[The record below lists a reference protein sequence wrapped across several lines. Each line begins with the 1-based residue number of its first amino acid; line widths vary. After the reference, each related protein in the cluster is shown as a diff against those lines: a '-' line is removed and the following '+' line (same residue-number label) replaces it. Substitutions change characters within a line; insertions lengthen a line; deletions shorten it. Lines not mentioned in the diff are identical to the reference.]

1 MPTRLGT
8 NEFFRLTKTNQAE
21 YQGSSMIEF
30 ELIRGSKE
38 FKMYALPY
46 LLGATQRFFGGQVKF
61 DHNPINTI
69 KHQYGIDLLENTKR
83 GVYIVNS
90 TCAVVLGRVLDGKN
104 VVAAFSLQITNTT
117 FTGLERLLNVFE
129 GVLAITLSHSV
140 KEKFSLKPHQ
150 FGDELLELTIA
161 KYFSKGCYDYRS
173 FKQLIELFHKLSNSR
188 FEGRNFTTGLVLTR
202 SFYAFANK
210 GQHTRAGTLLPLK
223 EVRKLSPIDPIEK
236 RFWYLAD
243 GQTSY
248 FLANPAL
255 EVANAF
261 LANSSR
267 QGLASFVDDYTL
279 SKTIK
284 GRDALFRVT
293 SQSEHSITGAE
304 GIEFNF
310 KEGQWRIRSLTQIA
324 NLIRSTLNVKEN
336 FVQSLLYYVFYLARR
351 RLSSIIWIPLDAT
364 NFDDMLLSKNSLT
377 TAPFSLLDEKHT
389 QTLIRLLSSDG
400 ASIFNTDG
408 TLLSYGS
415 IIDISKVTISGVK
428 GTGESVASLLA
439 KDGLS
444 VKVSQDG
451 TIKIYSADNINP
463 TII

>member
-1 MPTRLGT
+1 
-8 NEFFRLTKTNQAE
+8 
-21 YQGSSMIEF
+21 MIDF
-30 ELIRGSKE
+30 QHMRGAGE
-38 FKMYALPY
+38 FKKHALPY
-46 LLGATQRFFGGQVKF
+46 LLGATKRFFGGSVKY

-69 KHQYGIDLLENTKR
+69 NNQYGIDILQNQKR
-83 GVYIVNS
+83 GVYIVDS
-90 TCAVVLGRVLDGKN
+90 TCAIVLGRVLDGKT
-104 VVAAFSLQITNTT
+104 VVAAFSLQITNTV

-150 FGDELLELTIA
+150 FGDELLELTIS
-161 KYFSKGCYDYRS
+161 KFFSRGHYDYRK
-173 FKQLIELFHKLSNSR
+173 FKQLIELFHKLANSR

-202 SFYAFANK
+202 SFYAYANK
-210 GQHTRAGTLLPLK
+210 REHTRAGTLLPLR
-223 EVRKLSPIDPIEK
+223 EVRKLSPIDPIDK

-248 FLANPAL
+248 FLANPSL

-267 QGLASFVDDYTL
+267 QALASFVDDYTL

-284 GRDALFRVT
+284 GGDALFRVT
-293 SQSEHSITGAE
+293 SQSEYSITGSE

-324 NLIRSTLNVKEN
+324 SLIRSTLKVEED

-351 RLSSIIWIPLDAT
+351 RLSSIIWVPLDAT
-364 NFDDMLLSKNSLT
+364 KFDDLLLSKNSLT
-377 TAPFSLLDEKHT
+377 TTPFSLLDEKHT

-400 ASIFNTDG
+400 ASIFHTDG

-415 IIDISKVTISGVK
+415 VIDISKVAINGVK
-428 GTGESVASLLA
+428 GTGESVASILA
-439 KDGLS
+439 KNGLS
-444 VKVSQDG
+444 IKVSQDG
-451 TIKIYSADNINP
+451 TVKMYSSNNTNP
-463 TII
+463 III

>member
-1 MPTRLGT
+1 
-8 NEFFRLTKTNQAE
+8 
-21 YQGSSMIEF
+21 MIDF
-30 ELIRGSKE
+30 EHMRGADD
-38 FKMYALPY
+38 FKKHALPY
-46 LLGATQRFFGGQVKF
+46 LLGATKRFFGGSVKF
-61 DHNPINTI
+61 DHNPLNTI
-69 KHQYGIDLLENTKR
+69 KHQYNINVLENPKR
-83 GVYIVNS
+83 GVYIINS
-90 TCAVVLGRVLDGKN
+90 SCAVVLGRVLDGKT
-104 VVAAFSLQITNTT
+104 VVAAFSLQITNTI

-150 FGDELLELTIA
+150 FGDELLELTIS
-161 KYFSKGCYDYRS
+161 KFFSRGHYDYRK
-173 FKQLIELFHKLSNSR
+173 FKQLVELFHKLANTR

-202 SFYAFANK
+202 SFYAYANK
-210 GQHTRAGTLLPLK
+210 RQHTRAGTLLPLK
-223 EVRKLSPIDPIEK
+223 EARKLSPIDPIDK

-255 EVANAF
+255 EIANAF

-267 QGLASFVDDYTL
+267 QALVSFVDDYTL

-284 GRDALFRVT
+284 GGDALFRVT
-293 SQSEHSITGAE
+293 SQSEYSITGSE

-324 NLIRSTLNVKEN
+324 DLIRSTLHVKED
-336 FVQSLLYYVFYLARR
+336 FIQSLLYYVFYLARR

-364 NFDDMLLSKNSLT
+364 KFDEMLLSKNSLT
-377 TAPFSLLDEKHT
+377 TTPFSLLDEKHT
-389 QTLIRLLSSDG
+389 QTLVRLLSSDG

-415 IIDISKVTISGVK
+415 VIDISKVVITGVK
-428 GTGESVASLLA
+428 GTGESVASILA
-439 KDGLS
+439 KNGLS
-444 VKVSQDG
+444 IKISQDG
-451 TIKIYSADNINP
+451 TIKMYSKDNANP

>member
-1 MPTRLGT
+1 
-8 NEFFRLTKTNQAE
+8 
-21 YQGSSMIEF
+21 MIDF
-30 ELIRGSKE
+30 EHMRGADD
-38 FKMYALPY
+38 FKKHALPY
-46 LLGATQRFFGGQVKF
+46 LLGATKRFFGGSVKF
-61 DHNPINTI
+61 DHNPLNTI
-69 KHQYGIDLLENTKR
+69 KHQYGINVLENPKR
-83 GVYIVNS
+83 GVYIINS
-90 TCAVVLGRVLDGKN
+90 SCAVVLGRVLDGKT
-104 VVAAFSLQITNTT
+104 VVAAFSLQITNTI

-150 FGDELLELTIA
+150 FGDELLELTIS
-161 KYFSKGCYDYRS
+161 KFFSRGHYDYRK
-173 FKQLIELFHKLSNSR
+173 FKQLIELFHKLANTR

-202 SFYAFANK
+202 SFYAYANMR
-210 GQHTRAGTLLPLK
+210 QHTRAGTLLPLK
-223 EVRKLSPIDPIEK
+223 ETRKLSPIDPIDK

-255 EVANAF
+255 EIANAF

-267 QGLASFVDDYTL
+267 QALASFVDDYTL

-284 GRDALFRVT
+284 GGDALFRVT
-293 SQSEHSITGAE
+293 SQSEYSITGSE

-324 NLIRSTLNVKEN
+324 DLIRSTLHVKEN
-336 FVQSLLYYVFYLARR
+336 FIQSLLYYVFYLARR

-364 NFDDMLLSKNSLT
+364 KFDEMLLSKNSLT
-377 TAPFSLLDEKHT
+377 TTPFSLLDEKHT
-389 QTLIRLLSSDG
+389 QTLVRLLSSDG

-415 IIDISKVTISGVK
+415 VIDISKVVITGVK
-428 GTGESVASLLA
+428 GTGESVASILA
-439 KDGLS
+439 KNGLS
-444 VKVSQDG
+444 IKISQDG
-451 TIKIYSADNINP
+451 TIKMYSTDNANP

>member
-1 MPTRLGT
+1 
-8 NEFFRLTKTNQAE
+8 
-21 YQGSSMIEF
+21 MIDF
-30 ELIRGSKE
+30 EHMRGSGE
-38 FKMYALPY
+38 FKKHALPY
-46 LLGATQRFFGGQVKF
+46 LLGATKRFFGGSVKF

-69 KHQYGIDLLENTKR
+69 KHQYGIDILENKKR

-90 TCAVVLGRVLDGKN
+90 TCAIVLGRVLDGKT
-104 VVAAFSLQITNTT
+104 VVAAFSLQITNTI

-150 FGDELLELTIA
+150 FGDELLELTIS
-161 KYFSKGCYDYRS
+161 KFFSRGHYDYRK
-173 FKQLIELFHKLSNSR
+173 FKQLVELFHKLANSR

-202 SFYAFANK
+202 SFYAYANK
-210 GQHTRAGTLLPLK
+210 REHTRAGTLLPLR
-223 EVRKLSPIDPIEK
+223 EVRKLSPIDPIDK

-248 FLANPAL
+248 FLANSSL

-267 QGLASFVDDYTL
+267 QALASFVDDYTL

-284 GRDALFRVT
+284 GGDALFRVT
-293 SQSEHSITGAE
+293 SQSEYSITGSE

-324 NLIRSTLNVKEN
+324 NLIRSTLKVKEE

-351 RLSSIIWIPLDAT
+351 RLSSIIWVPLDAT
-364 NFDDMLLSKNSLT
+364 KFDDLLLSQNSLT

-400 ASIFNTDG
+400 ASIFHTDG

-415 IIDISKVTISGVK
+415 VIDISKVAINGVK
-428 GTGESVASLLA
+428 GTGESVASILA
-439 KDGLS
+439 KNGLS
-444 VKVSQDG
+444 IKVSQDG
-451 TIKIYSADNINP
+451 TVKMYSANNTNP
-463 TII
+463 LII

>member
-1 MPTRLGT
+1 
-8 NEFFRLTKTNQAE
+8 
-21 YQGSSMIEF
+21 MIDF
-30 ELIRGSKE
+30 EHMRGAVE
-38 FKMYALPY
+38 FKKHALPY
-46 LLGATQRFFGGQVKF
+46 LLGATKRFFGGSVKF

-69 KHQYGIDLLENTKR
+69 SHKYGIDILQNQKR
-83 GVYIVNS
+83 GVYIVDS
-90 TCAVVLGRVLDGKN
+90 TCAIVLGRVLDGKT
-104 VVAAFSLQITNTT
+104 VVAAFSLQITNTV

-140 KEKFSLKPHQ
+140 KERFSLKPHQ
-150 FGDELLELTIA
+150 FGDELLELTIS
-161 KYFSKGCYDYRS
+161 KFFSRGHYDYRK
-173 FKQLIELFHKLSNSR
+173 FKQLVELFHKLANSR

-202 SFYAFANK
+202 SFYAYANK
-210 GQHTRAGTLLPLK
+210 REHTRAGTLLPLR
-223 EVRKLSPIDPIEK
+223 EVRKLSPIDPVDK

-248 FLANPAL
+248 FLANPSL

-267 QGLASFVDDYTL
+267 QALASFVDDYTL

-284 GRDALFRVT
+284 GGDALFRVT
-293 SQSEHSITGAE
+293 SQSEYSITGSE

-310 KEGQWRIRSLTQIA
+310 KEGQWRIRSLSQIA
-324 NLIRSTLNVKEN
+324 SLIRSTLKVEED

-351 RLSSIIWIPLDAT
+351 RLSSIIWVPLDAT
-364 NFDDMLLSKNSLT
+364 KFDDLLLSKNSLT

-400 ASIFNTDG
+400 ASIFHTDG

-415 IIDISKVTISGVK
+415 VIDISKVTINGVK
-428 GTGESVASLLA
+428 GTGESVASILA
-439 KDGLS
+439 KNGLS
-444 VKVSQDG
+444 IKVSQDG
-451 TIKIYSADNINP
+451 TVKMYSANSTNP
-463 TII
+463 III

>member
-1 MPTRLGT
+1 
-8 NEFFRLTKTNQAE
+8 
-21 YQGSSMIEF
+21 MIDF
-30 ELIRGSKE
+30 QHMRGAGE
-38 FKMYALPY
+38 FKKHALPY
-46 LLGATQRFFGGQVKF
+46 LLGATKRFFGGSVKY

-69 KHQYGIDLLENTKR
+69 NNQYGIDILQNQKR
-83 GVYIVNS
+83 GVYIVDS
-90 TCAVVLGRVLDGKN
+90 TCAIVLGRVLDGKT
-104 VVAAFSLQITNTT
+104 VVAAFSLQITNTV

-150 FGDELLELTIA
+150 FGDELLELTIS
-161 KYFSKGCYDYRS
+161 KFFSRGHYDYRK
-173 FKQLIELFHKLSNSR
+173 FKQLVELFHKLANSR

-202 SFYAFANK
+202 SFYAYANK
-210 GQHTRAGTLLPLK
+210 REHTRAGTLLPLR
-223 EVRKLSPIDPIEK
+223 EVRKLSPIDPIDK

-248 FLANPAL
+248 FLANPSL

-267 QGLASFVDDYTL
+267 QALASFVDDYTL

-284 GRDALFRVT
+284 GGDALFRVT
-293 SQSEHSITGAE
+293 SQSEYSITGSE

-324 NLIRSTLNVKEN
+324 SLIRSTLKVEED

-351 RLSSIIWIPLDAT
+351 RLSSIIWVPLDAT
-364 NFDDMLLSKNSLT
+364 KFDDLLLSKNSLT
-377 TAPFSLLDEKHT
+377 TTPFSLLDEKHT

-400 ASIFNTDG
+400 ASIFHTDG

-415 IIDISKVTISGVK
+415 VIDISKVAINGVK
-428 GTGESVASLLA
+428 GTGESVASILA
-439 KDGLS
+439 KNGLS
-444 VKVSQDG
+444 IKVSQDG
-451 TIKIYSADNINP
+451 TVKMYSSNNTNP
-463 TII
+463 III